1 MDTTPRERQLLRLT
15 AEAYVTERK
24 AGGLTCEE
32 YTGLLVRMARHYC
45 YMNQWT
51 FLVYDRLG
59 RAVEAARALDARVQ
73 QEGVDAIAP
82 LYGLPVPMKGTAAV
96 VDYPSGAGSGFLSQF
111 TPTKNSA
118 LTDLIIERNGIVF
131 GTTNVPEFAA
141 SVNTANPASGQTRN
155 PYNHAFAPGG
165 SSGGAAS
172 AVAMHICPLAVSE
185 DTGGSTRVPA
195 LFCGLF
201 GFDPARNHYP
211 NGGNCALSITRDQ
224 IGVVGRTLEDIIFYD
239 RALDWQGA
247 AALHAGTA
255 VGPPGRVGLPQ
266 APFVVLPAGRTA
278 GLPHENK
285 GERKI
290 DAAMRLKYQRAIAA
304 LRLGGIEV
312 VEQSWPTGSAADEH
326 GVMSLSTEPDDRCYR
341 AARGELAL
349 WIEDYLDA
357 AVTLKTVVSDI
368 GAMGSHDPSGL
379 FRMAT
384 GTETE
389 YRYALGPYI
398 KELVER
404 YNSLFDAH
412 RLDFILIPAAYVATP
427 DLAEALSGKVEIE
440 LTNGDKE
447 QIDIWGCVYP
457 TNHIW
462 KDISIPK
469 LAVPTGLSNE
479 GRPTGVQIWGRAL
492 DYASMFDDKLGTAHS
507 VKFLHSVRPLVE
519 AIHADV
525 DLRRVAPGM
534 VGEQLR
540 DTPDPA
546 EI

>member
-1 MDTTPRERQLLRLT
+1 
-15 AEAYVTERK
+15 
-24 AGGLTCEE
+24 
-32 YTGLLVRMARHYC
+32 
-45 YMNQWT
+45 
-51 FLVYDRLG
+51 
-59 RAVEAARALDARVQ
+59 
-73 QEGVDAIAP
+73 
-82 LYGLPVPMKGTAAV
+82 
-96 VDYPSGAGSGFLSQF
+96 
-111 TPTKNSA
+111 
-118 LTDLIIERNGIVF
+118 
-131 GTTNVPEFAA
+131 
-141 SVNTANPASGQTRN
+141 
-155 PYNHAFAPGG
+155 
-165 SSGGAAS
+165 
-172 AVAMHICPLAVSE
+172 
-185 DTGGSTRVPA
+185 
-195 LFCGLF
+195 
-201 GFDPARNHYP
+201 
-211 NGGNCALSITRDQ
+211 
-224 IGVVGRTLEDIIFYD
+224 
-239 RALDWQGA
+239 
-247 AALHAGTA
+247 
-255 VGPPGRVGLPQ
+255 
-266 APFVVLPAGRTA
+266 VLPAGRTA

-290 DAAMRLKYQRAIAA
+290 DAAMRLKYERAIAA

-519 AIHADV
+519 AIHADA